1 MLPTPTAYFR
11 KTELSFKKALYLTT
25 SKSLLQTYLSAK
37 CRLAFQMPWQAAAL
51 TPSQLFFPDG
61 SLALLICAPVFS
73 LALIC
78 HEASSAVLTN
88 QKKVH
93 LATTST
99 PGQPHIYLG
108 NCYYLAMGSGFL
120 LKPWFPI
127 TCGHNCACK
136 DTVFKRDLVCA
147 RADQRNT
154 AKQRW
159 AKWKITYCEK
169 HDLSFPQ
176 QCRSCVTSRRT
187 VTIQDVTLEF
197 RVQGPAPALLCVP
210 SLVLPVPQ
218 FPAIQKRNCE
228 NS

>member
-1 MLPTPTAYFR
+1 MAR
-11 KTELSFKKALYLTT
+11 
-25 SKSLLQTYLSAK
+25 LLCLSALPCFLLHLYAMK
-37 CRLAFQMPWQAAAL
+37 RHLLFSPIKKRCIWQQ
-51 TPSQLFFPDG
+51 PQP
-61 SLALLICAPVFS
+61 
-73 LALIC
+73 
-78 HEASSAVLTN
+78 
-88 QKKVH
+88 
-93 LATTST
+93 

-159 AKWKITYCEK
+159 AKWKMTYCEK

-176 QCRSCVTSRRT
+176 QCRSCVNSRRT
-187 VTIQDVTLEF
+187 VSIQDATLEF
-197 RVQGPAPALLCVP
+197 RVQGPAPALVCVP

-218 FPAIQKRNCE
+218 FPASQKRNCE